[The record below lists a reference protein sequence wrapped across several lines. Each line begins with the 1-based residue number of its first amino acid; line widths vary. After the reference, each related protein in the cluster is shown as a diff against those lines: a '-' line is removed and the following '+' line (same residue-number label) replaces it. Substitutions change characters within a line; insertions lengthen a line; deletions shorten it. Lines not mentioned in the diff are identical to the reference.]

1 MIPISRKLEET
12 KAMEILKTAKYAV
25 LSTSSKDNIPYGIAI
40 NYFYIEEENCL
51 YFHTKKVGT
60 KIDNIKDN
68 PNVSLFIL
76 GSQEIIPD
84 RYITHY
90 ESVIVT
96 GKASIILEEEEI
108 RKKLVLL
115 CDKLAPNAIARR
127 EEVINKYIKAVCI
140 GKIKIEN
147 ITGKKNEDY

>member
-1 MIPISRKLEET
+1 MIPTKRKMEES
-12 KAMEILKTAKYAV
+12 KAMEILKTSEYAV
-25 LSTSSKDNIPYGIAI
+25 LSTSSRDNIPYGVAI
-40 NYFYIEEENCL
+40 NYFYVEEENCL

-60 KIDNIKDN
+60 KIDNIKNN

-76 GSQEIIPD
+76 KNQEIIPD

-96 GKASIILEEEEI
+96 GKASIILDEEEI
-108 RKKLVLL
+108 REKLVLL
-115 CDKLAPNAIARR
+115 CNKLAPKALERR

-140 GKIKIEN
+140 GKINIES